1 MHVINVSNVNQALHE
16 GLWYLKTCGV
26 KADSR
31 NGPVLVAPGPVATIY
46 TRPQERVLFHP
57 VRDANPVFHLLETIW
72 MFGGR
77 NDVEWLLP
85 FNANYTNYAEDDGRV
100 HGAYGHRWLRH
111 FSFDQLGGIAKELKN
126 NPTSRRC
133 VLSMWDARSD
143 LGADKR
149 DLPCNTHAYFSIRDG
164 KLDMTVCNRSN
175 DVIWG
180 AYGANVVHFSML
192 QELLARWIGV
202 EVGEYMQFSNNF
214 HVYTENEVA
223 KRLLP
228 TIESDWSDPYGTLR
242 PTPMFHGEETVAEFL
257 ADCDDLLGPQAD
269 TAPYRT
275 AFFRDVVYP
284 LFQAYRA
291 RKAGEPYTVSNASDW
306 DIAFDQWVERRA
318 AK

>member
-1 MHVINVSNVNQALHE
+1 MHVIKVSNVNQALHE

-100 HGAYGHRWLRH
+100 HGAYGHRWVRH
-111 FSFDQLGGIAKELKN
+111 FAFDQLGDIAKELKS

-133 VLSMWDARSD
+133 VLSMWDARAD
-143 LGADKR
+143 LGASKR
-149 DLPCNTHAYFSIRDG
+149 DLPCNTHAYFSVRDG

-192 QELLARWIGV
+192 QELMARWIDV
-202 EVGEYMQFSNNF
+202 ELGEYIQFSNNF

-223 KRLLP
+223 RRLLP
-228 TIESDWSDPYGTLR
+228 VIESDWSDPYGTLR
-242 PTPMFHGEETVAEFL
+242 PTPMLHGEETVAEFL

-269 TAPYRT
+269 ATPYRT

-284 LFQAYRA
+284 LFRAYRA